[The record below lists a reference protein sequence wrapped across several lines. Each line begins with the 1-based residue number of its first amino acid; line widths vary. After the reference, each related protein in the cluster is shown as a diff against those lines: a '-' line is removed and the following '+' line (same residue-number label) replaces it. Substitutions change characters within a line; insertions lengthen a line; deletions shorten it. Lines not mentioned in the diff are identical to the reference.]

1 MTGEHKTEAWLRS
14 HLGAIEASV
23 RAGFRFSYL
32 PGLDDVVAVQG
43 IRVQHGAMDM
53 YLARSAFDALA
64 ARIRVDDLEFHRSP
78 PPLWHTRGAVA
89 DVVMEL
95 LGLPSHGSPG
105 APTLAHFRPSDL
117 WIPSD
122 SVN

>member
-1 MTGEHKTEAWLRS
+1 MVEQAEAWLRP
-14 HLGAIEASV
+14 HLGAVEASV

-32 PGLDDVVAVQG
+32 PTLDGVLAVQG
-43 IRVQHGAMDM
+43 FRVLDGAMDM

-64 ARIRVDDLEFHRSP
+64 ARIRVDDLEFHASP
-78 PPLWHTRGAVA
+78 SPLWHARGAVA

-95 LGLPSHGSPG
+95 LGLPPHGSPG
-105 APTLAHFRPSDL
+105 APVLALSRPSEL
-117 WIPSD
+117 WVPGD

>member
-1 MTGEHKTEAWLRS
+1 MREEPEAWLRP
-14 HLGAIEASV
+14 HLGAVEASV

-32 PGLDDVVAVQG
+32 PAVDGVLAVQG
-43 IRVQHGAMDM
+43 IRVRHGAMDM
-53 YLARSAFDALA
+53 YLARSASDALA
-64 ARIRVDDLEFHRSP
+64 ARVRVDDLEFHSS
-78 PPLWHTRGAVA
+78 PPLWHARGAVA

-95 LGLPSHGSPG
+95 LGLPPHGSPG
-105 APTLAHFRPSDL
+105 APALTLSRPSEL